1 MKTHNWTEQIE
12 YLVKRKFP
20 NISLAPIPIS
30 LSTIHRGG
38 IDESSRQKLL
48 KDISDYKVTLLK
60 KDIDEIRG
68 LYEAEKNKEV
78 EAVKLKFYLEEQSR
92 FFYQDSAKADFN
104 YWCKM
109 AHWSLDEAIAL
120 SFGKNPEIVNW
131 VRIEPL
137 TNISQ
142 FAKDY
147 EKRRKLALRAIPWKK
162 LYDPVLPSIFLGW
175 AKELKLDIPELLID
189 ESNISG
195 NVATNWFEEYK
206 ALEIKFSQY
215 VATSTAQSKELID
228 ASNQFKNVLD
238 QKQQTNSSN
247 ETFSLTPLHELT
259 IKAIKEFFSPRK
271 SIDAKKEEVV
281 EWIVNNGKT
290 LSPPVSVNIA
300 EAIFTIIRPID
311 HNPRKR
317 RNI

>member
-1 MKTHNWTEQIE
+1 M
-12 YLVKRKFP
+12 
-20 NISLAPIPIS
+20 
-30 LSTIHRGG
+30 HRGG
-38 IDESSRQKLL
+38 INESSHQKIL

-60 KDIDEIRG
+60 KSSDEIRD
-68 LYEAEKNKEV
+68 LYDSEKNKEV
-78 EAVKLKFYLEEQSR
+78 EAVKLKFELEEQSR
-92 FFYQDSAKADFN
+92 FFHQDSAKADFN

-137 TNISQ
+137 TDISQ
-142 FAKDY
+142 FAKEY

-189 ESNISG
+189 ESNSSG

-206 ALEIKFSQY
+206 ALEIKFSEY
-215 VATSTAQSKELID
+215 ISTSTAQSKELID
-228 ASNQFKNVLD
+228 AANQFKNELD
-238 QKQQTNSSN
+238 QKQQTTTNN
-247 ETFSLTPLHELT
+247 ESFSFTPLHELT
-259 IKAIKEFFSPRK
+259 MNAIKEFFSPRK
-271 SIDAKKEEVV
+271 NIDAKKEEVV
-281 EWIVNNGKT
+281 EWIVNNGKS
-290 LSPPVSVNIA
+290 LNPPVSVNIA